1 PLGTFM
7 LKKKSTRRFLS
18 VLLILIGA
26 TLIFL
31 ATQAWVGVLLV
42 VLGIT
47 VELVGIAMR
56 HGQE

>member
-1 PLGTFM
+1 M

-31 ATQAWVGVLLV
+31 ATQAWVGVVLV

-47 VELVGIAMR
+47 IELVGIAIR

>member
-1 PLGTFM
+1 M
-7 LKKKSTRRFLS
+7 LKKKSTRLLLS

-31 ATQAWVGVLLV
+31 ATQAWVGVVLV

-47 VELVGIAMR
+47 IELVGIALR
-56 HGQE
+56 HGQK